1 MEDDLTQSRK
11 EAENLA
17 EKLNQTEM
25 EWEMKYNYME
35 NDLNNAIDEGKE
47 TINSLQDA
55 ISGLNDTITRYF

>member
-1 MEDDLTQSRK
+1 LEDDLTQSRK